1 MVYNATYHLG
11 GCLLRTLHHDIIL
24 HLRHPDG
31 IESYQLHDG
40 IGNTLVSDALG
51 YPEIL
56 QFIIHEVDG
65 VLMLA
70 GVQIL
75 QRRRERHIII
85 LSGDALG
92 IRLLHPKQQEEKKK
106 LSDKLAANGHWFP
119 KISHKYILLSYFTI
133 NVPSIYSICM
143 RSKAFKISRFC
154 SKVFVLFQLKKRR
167 MCWAPASTYSTLT

>member
-1 MVYNATYHLG
+1 MKNHEHSAGLHWQNRQGDSYCRMMRPIILVG
-11 GCLLRTLHHDIIL
+11 VLLRTLHHDIIL

-40 IGNTLVSDALG
+40 IGNTLVFDALG
-51 YPEIL
+51 HPEIL
-56 QFIIHEVDG
+56 QLIIHEVDG

-92 IRLLHPKQQEEKKK
+92 IRLLNPKQQKKEEA
-106 LSDKLAANGHWFP
+106 L
-119 KISHKYILLSYFTI
+119 
-133 NVPSIYSICM
+133 
-143 RSKAFKISRFC
+143 
-154 SKVFVLFQLKKRR
+154 
-167 MCWAPASTYSTLT
+167 

>member
-1 MVYNATYHLG
+1 MLPCA
-11 GCLLRTLHHDIIL
+11 I
-24 HLRHPDG
+24 PF
-31 IESYQLHDG
+31 S
-40 IGNTLVSDALG
+40 NTDALG

-56 QFIIHEVDG
+56 QIIIHEVDG
-65 VLMLA
+65 ILMLA

-85 LSGDALG
+85 LSGNALG
-92 IRLLHPKQQEEKKK
+92 IRLLNQKQQEEKKK
-106 LSDKLAANGHWFP
+106 LSDKLAVNGHWFP

-143 RSKAFKISRFC
+143 RSKAFKIFRFC

>member
-1 MVYNATYHLG
+1 MASEIYRAMMYIHNTTYHLG
-11 GCLLRTLHHDIIL
+11 GSFLRTLHHDIIL

-40 IGNTLVSDALG
+40 IGNALVSDALG

-70 GVQIL
+70 GIQIL
-75 QRRRERHIII
+75 QRCRERHIII

-92 IRLLHPKQQEEKKK
+92 
-106 LSDKLAANGHWFP
+106 
-119 KISHKYILLSYFTI
+119 
-133 NVPSIYSICM
+133 
-143 RSKAFKISRFC
+143 
-154 SKVFVLFQLKKRR
+154 
-167 MCWAPASTYSTLT
+167 